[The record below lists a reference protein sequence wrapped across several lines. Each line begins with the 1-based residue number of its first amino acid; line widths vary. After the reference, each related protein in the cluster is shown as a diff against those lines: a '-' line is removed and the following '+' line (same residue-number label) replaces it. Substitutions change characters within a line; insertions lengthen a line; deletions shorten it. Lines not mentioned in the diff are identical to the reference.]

1 MIEWKGLYANT
12 PYSSANNKTQDDAV
26 VGMQDTIYVT
36 GPGYGGYSANV
47 RIHNSS
53 GAVVALIPVCG
64 GGGALSAPAPARILD
79 DSTTYSYSLEV
90 VRGAV
95 PSDDADKIAI
105 RIVGGASKRYPG
117 QGSTLADGSTSFAAP
132 LRVAGGV
139 AVGASAQSAGGRLRI
154 PLNRRLRVGSFS
166 DSTNNGYTPGDGQ
179 PALMDLEAIADPI
192 PVTGTSTRSMATGLQ
207 QISWFFPVDWV
218 TNGGVN
224 GETSIQAVSR
234 STQTPSATRKAMT
247 DVGAKNLDVLIING
261 FSVNDLTGLDVG
273 SDIGG
278 TVAAMIANQ
287 KRALDH
293 FSPRVT
299 YILFTGIYGAE
310 NASWSEAKGD
320 AVRSAIVLS
329 WAECAKLCAQYPNV
343 IFLSPDGLLSDKGRW
358 LPGVNTETGTRV
370 HLSSYGGALLARA
383 QRDILDQLFDIA
395 NCDEVAADVTDSWF
409 SPVGSAPTVRPP
421 NTNSSPAGGG
431 SAVLGASTVTNG
443 VWRQKITTTGNL
455 VECAL
460 LTLKPLKTLLAGRVA
475 GDRFY
480 VEWDMDCLDE
490 AGNKIPFRARKTE
503 ALYEITN
510 TAYRFVTMG
519 DSLVDAARLSG
530 PTIRLDRNA
539 SALGTSSDVQARIY
553 PDRVG
558 ETTIVIYPPRIRM
571 APAPKP
577 AIRELYAS
585 PHEGTTSM
593 STKDVLTEFARYNIS
608 AQDALMWARDRKL
621 IEEQFMLGVNLANV
635 DNTINFIC
643 KWNGVTV
650 VDGVYVRPALA
661 GAPEFAAGQ
670 NKVLDFTNTMRI
682 QAFAGTVAS
691 PRNHVRW
698 RTTFNGAADFG
709 SLEEYSWGQNQVDL
723 ANGVEVIWYYYI
735 QGTGTPQ
742 IYYDHL
748 RVTM

>member
-1 MIEWKGLYANT
+1 MSGRTAFGVNLGFKKLPDG
-12 PYSSANNKTQDDAV
+12 
-26 VGMQDTIYVT
+26 TIATT
-36 GPGYGGYSANV
+36 G
-47 RIHNSS
+47 
-53 GAVVALIPVCG
+53 
-64 GGGALSAPAPARILD
+64 
-79 DSTTYSYSLEV
+79 
-90 VRGAV
+90 
-95 PSDDADKIAI
+95 
-105 RIVGGASKRYPG
+105 
-117 QGSTLADGSTSFAAP
+117 P
-132 LRVAGGV
+132 LRVGGGLEADGASFAGQVVADSASFAGPVRIEGGV
-139 AVGASAQSAGGRLRI
+139 TVGASAQSAGGRLRI

-166 DSTNNGYTPGDGQ
+166 DSTNNGYTPSDGQ

-192 PVTGTSTRSMATGLQ
+192 PATGTSTRSMATGLQ
-207 QISWFFPVDWV
+207 QISWGFPVDWV
-218 TNGGVN
+218 ANGGVN
-224 GETSIQAVSR
+224 GETSAQAVSR
-234 STQTPSATRKAMT
+234 STQSASATRKAMT
-247 DVGAKNLDVLIING
+247 DVSAKNLDVLFING
-261 FSVNDLTGLDVG
+261 FSVNNLTGLDVG
-273 SDIGG
+273 SDISG
-278 TVAAMIANQ
+278 TVAGMIADQ

-310 NASWSEAKGD
+310 NAGWSEAKGN

-343 IFLSPDGLLSDKGRW
+343 IFLNPDGLLSDKGRW
-358 LPGVNTETGTRV
+358 LPGVNTETTGTRV
-370 HLSSYGGALLARA
+370 HLSNYGGALLARA
-383 QRDILDQLFDIA
+383 QREILEQLFDIT

-421 NTNSSPAGGG
+421 STNSAAAGGG
-431 SAVLGASTVTNG
+431 SAVLGESTVTSG

-460 LTLKPLKTLLAGRVA
+460 LTLKSLKTLLAGRVA
-475 GDRFY
+475 GERFY

-490 AGNKIPFRARKTE
+490 AGNKIPFRARKME

-510 TAYRFVTMG
+510 TAYRFVSMG
-519 DSLVDAARLSG
+519 DSPVDVARLSG
-530 PTIRLDRNA
+530 PTIQLDRNA
-539 SALGTSSDVQARIY
+539 SALGTSSEVQVRIY

-577 AIRELYAS
+577 VIRELYAS
-585 PHEGTTSM
+585 PHEGTISM
-593 STKDVLTEFARYNIS
+593 STKDALTEFARYNIS
-608 AQDALMWARDRKL
+608 AQDALMWARNRKL
-621 IEEQFMLGVNLANV
+621 LEERIMLGVNLADV

-643 KWNGVTV
+643 KWNDVTV
-650 VDGVYVRPALA
+650 VDGVYVRPALV
-661 GAPEFAAGQ
+661 GAPAFAPNQ

-682 QAFAGTVAS
+682 QAFSGTVAS

-709 SLEEYSWGQNQVDL
+709 SVEEYSWGQNQVDL
-723 ANGVEVIWYYYI
+723 ADGVEVVWYYYI
-735 QGTGTPQ
+735 QGTGAPQ